1 MKPKPRNKE
10 MNLEMKPVLLL
21 LFLFAFTDVAYSQD
35 WSECSADC
43 GIGYERREVSCGTGC
58 TTYESRQCENEEACE
73 CPCRSCT
80 NIEDRDYCVPLFPG
94 SGCKSQS
101 QEEINNCQKRACGI
115 CGVKCKACG
124 TYSPWGEWT
133 TCSTTCDTGIQHRYR
148 NCYETTGCDEQYNE
162 TQLCSTEA
170 CLGPNWSNWTD
181 CSSDCGIGFQ
191 TRNRSIETGVIE
203 YDSRQC
209 AAGEDC
215 KCPCRSCTN
224 IEDRDY
230 CVPLFPGS
238 GCKSQSQEEI
248 NNCQKRACGICG
260 VKCKACGTYSP
271 WGKWTTCSTTC
282 DTGVQHRYRNCYEIT
297 GCEEQYNETQTC
309 STEACPGPNWSN
321 WTDCSSDCGIG
332 FQTRNRSIV
341 TGVIEYDSRQ
351 CDAGEDCKC
360 PCTECENSRSRS
372 YCSARFPGRGCKSQS
387 QAVINNCQKR
397 ACGICGVKCQACGT
411 YSPWGE
417 WTTCSTTCD
426 TGIQHRYR
434 NCYETTGCDEQYNET
449 QLCSTEA
456 CLGPNWS
463 NWTDCSSDC
472 GIGFQTRNRSIETG
486 VIEYES
492 RQCAAGEDCK
502 CPCTECENSGSRSY
516 CRRRFPGSGCKSQSQ
531 AVINRCQKRA
541 CGICGVKCKA
551 CGEYSQW
558 TDWTMCTVTCGGGQ
572 QYRYRGCNQAEGC
585 NETLSDTRNC
595 STEACP
601 GPLGVLGDWS
611 SWSNCSETCG
621 PGTQQRIRTCN
632 TTNCDGPTTLNRGC
646 NLERCEPISSEWS
659 TCSRSCG
666 DGTRV
671 RNVSGSNEYQD
682 CNEGDCVAD
691 TCLPPHYARYQ
702 DNDHQC
708 CDTSNIPANSCG
720 LVSGQ
725 SGRIVGGS
733 VSDVDLWPWIVL
745 ILSSG
750 FQCGGSLVAGK
761 WVLTAAHCFD
771 MSEDPNIVGVFTNLP
786 ANLFAISDISI
797 FSQSVASIIIHP
809 LYNNTDYDI
818 ALIEL
823 NNNVSLGSPA
833 PGLVCLPE
841 GESVGDDVI
850 CVVAG
855 WGDTVING
863 TGSDILREVQ
873 VRTLPWE
880 ICDADN
886 PNLSD
891 IKICAGRVAGG
902 VDSCQGD
909 SGGPLMCQRRDS
921 CAWQVAGIV
930 SSGFGCALPNSPGEY
945 TRVSYFEDWIDS
957 ITDITPPQ
965 PLLP

>member
-1 MKPKPRNKE
+1 MKPA
-10 MNLEMKPVLLL
+10 LLV
-21 LFLFAFTDVAYSQD
+21 LFLFAFTGVAYSQD

-43 GIGYERREVSCGTGC
+43 GVGYERREVSCGTGC

-73 CPCRSCT
+73 CKCSDCK
-80 NIEDRDYCVPLFPG
+80 NIENRDYCVPRFPG
-94 SGCKSQS
+94 SGCSSQS
-101 QEEINNCQKRACGI
+101 QVEINNCQKRACGE

-124 TYSPWGEWT
+124 TYS
-133 TCSTTCDTGIQHRYR
+133 Q
-148 NCYETTGCDEQYNE
+148 
-162 TQLCSTEA
+162 
-170 CLGPNWSNWTD
+170 WS
-181 CSSDCGIGFQ
+181 
-191 TRNRSIETGVIE
+191 
-203 YDSRQC
+203 
-209 AAGEDC
+209 
-215 KCPCRSCTN
+215 
-224 IEDRDY
+224 
-230 CVPLFPGS
+230 
-238 GCKSQSQEEI
+238 
-248 NNCQKRACGICG
+248 
-260 VKCKACGTYSP
+260 
-271 WGKWTTCSTTC
+271 KWTTCSTTC

-360 PCTECENSRSRS
+360 KCSDCENSSPRS
-372 YCSARFPGRGCKSQS
+372 YCVRRFPGRGCKSQS
-387 QAVINNCQKR
+387 QAVI
-397 ACGICGVKCQACGT
+397 
-411 YSPWGE
+411 
-417 WTTCSTTCD
+417 D
-426 TGIQHRYR
+426 
-434 NCYETTGCDEQYNET
+434 
-449 QLCSTEA
+449 
-456 CLGPNWS
+456 
-463 NWTDCSSDC
+463 
-472 GIGFQTRNRSIETG
+472 
-486 VIEYES
+486 
-492 RQCAAGEDCK
+492 
-502 CPCTECENSGSRSY
+502 
-516 CRRRFPGSGCKSQSQ
+516 
-531 AVINRCQKRA
+531 RCQKRA

-558 TDWTMCTVTCGGGQ
+558 AEWTMCTVTCGGGQ

-585 NETLSDTRNC
+585 SNEAFNETRDC
-595 STEACP
+595 STEACS

-691 TCLPPHYARYQ
+691 TCPPPHYARYQ

-725 SGRIVGGS
+725 SGRIVGGA
-733 VSDVDLWPWIVL
+733 VSDVDLWPWMVL
-745 ILSSG
+745 ISISG

-771 MSEDPNIVGVFTNLP
+771 ISEDPSNVAVLTNLP
-786 ANLFAISDISI
+786 ANLSTVSDISM
-797 FSQSVASIIIHP
+797 FVQSVASIIIHP

-823 NNNVSLGSPA
+823 NNSVALGTPA

-863 TGSDILREVQ
+863 TGSEFLREVQ

-909 SGGPLMCQRRDS
+909 SGGPLMCQRCDS

-930 SSGFGCALPNSPGEY
+930 SSGVGCALPNSPGEY
-945 TRVSYFEDWIDS
+945 TRVSYFEEWIYNN
-957 ITDITPPQ
+957 TDITAPQ
-965 PLLP
+965 TSFPTCT